1 MFVSSLRN
9 FMADAAKA
17 EFSRDGNPLYSP
29 NHAPI
34 QLPIHLEGRSLDL
47 KIPQPP
53 VRMHSHPGVSQS
65 STGVS
70 QSQLSSSLPGLQ
82 MLGYNENEKTVV
94 NRTDDGSGR
103 SEKVQNGGEDDG
115 VKCDWSGS
123 TNGEHS
129 GPNRSSGVGFQDGVK
144 CDWSGSTNGEHSGPN
159 RSSGVGFQDEQ

>member
-1 MFVSSLRN
+1 
-9 FMADAAKA
+9 MADAAKA

-47 KIPQPP
+47 KLPQPP

-65 STGVS
+65 SMGVS

-82 MLGYNENEKTVV
+82 ILGYNENEKTVV
-94 NRTDDGSGR
+94 NRTDDGSG
-103 SEKVQNGGEDDG
+103 SEKVQRGGEDDG

-129 GPNRSSGVGFQDGVK
+129 GPNRSSGVGFQD
-144 CDWSGSTNGEHSGPN
+144 
-159 RSSGVGFQDEQ
+159 EQ